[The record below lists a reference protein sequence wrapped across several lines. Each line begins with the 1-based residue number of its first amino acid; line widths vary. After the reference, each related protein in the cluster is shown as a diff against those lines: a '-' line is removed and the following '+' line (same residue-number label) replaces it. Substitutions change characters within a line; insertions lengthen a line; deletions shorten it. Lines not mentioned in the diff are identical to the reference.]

1 MNLYIR
7 VGERLKTFKLKLENL
22 KKISRIHRIITY
34 LVLSPAPEIKILSV
48 LVKISWKTEIELLP

>member
-22 KKISRIHRIITY
+22 KKISGIHRIITY

>member
-22 KKISRIHRIITY
+22 KKISRIHRITTY
-34 LVLSPAPEIKILSV
+34 LVLSLAPEIKSLSV
-48 LVKISWKTEIELLP
+48 LVKIPWKTEIKVFS

>member
-48 LVKISWKTEIELLP
+48 LVKIS